1 VLTVVGATEYFIY
14 LMSHFYQHCQMI
26 QNYLNVE
33 LEMTQKKYY
42 CVFLWRNEE
51 NNENSLLLGLCLD
64 WQWIPTPTKQQ
75 LGMPNNH
82 QHNSMT
88 HTKHVW

>member
-33 LEMTQKKYY
+33 LEMTQKKNITVFFFGEMKKTMNILCCWA
-42 CVFLWRNEE
+42 CVWTGNESQHLQ
-51 NNENSLLLGLCLD
+51 NNN
-64 WQWIPTPTKQQ
+64 
-75 LGMPNNH
+75 
-82 QHNSMT
+82 
-88 HTKHVW
+88 